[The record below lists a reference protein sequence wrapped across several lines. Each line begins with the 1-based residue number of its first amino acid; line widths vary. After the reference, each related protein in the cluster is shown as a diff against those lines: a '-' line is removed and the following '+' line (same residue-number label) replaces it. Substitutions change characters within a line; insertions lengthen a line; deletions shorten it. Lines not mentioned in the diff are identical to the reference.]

1 MRLLLEQMSKRLP
14 CISRTDRGRLSTY
27 IYQCSVGKAF
37 GEGSVAC
44 LGPRHLERKTLN
56 SQAPTA
62 AIRQPK
68 FMSIGHRHLEK
79 SHSSASASTL
89 GCVFGRGCW
98 SPCRSG
104 SIFALKDVGQDTV
117 WFTCRT
123 MGFAPSLI
131 PVASGWLEGHFVVNQ
146 LGPAQARL
154 RVRLVAWRRSITK
167 TNAIWML
174 VKGLWACFMTQIW
187 R

>member
-1 MRLLLEQMSKRLP
+1 MSKRLP

-44 LGPRHLERKTLN
+44 LGARHLERITLN

-79 SHSSASASTL
+79 FTL
-89 GCVFGRGCW
+89 KCQRGLTNTCAVYVRPWFLDGCW

-104 SIFALKDVGQDTV
+104 SIFTLKGVGQDTV
-117 WFTCRT
+117 
-123 MGFAPSLI
+123 
-131 PVASGWLEGHFVVNQ
+131 
-146 LGPAQARL
+146 
-154 RVRLVAWRRSITK
+154 
-167 TNAIWML
+167 
-174 VKGLWACFMTQIW
+174 
-187 R
+187 

>member
-1 MRLLLEQMSKRLP
+1 MSKRLP

-27 IYQCSVGKAF
+27 IYQCSVGQAF

-44 LGPRHLERKTLN
+44 LGARHLERKTLN

-89 GCVFGRGCW
+89 GCGFWMGAGA
-98 SPCRSG
+98 PAG
-104 SIFALKDVGQDTV
+104 VGP
-117 WFTCRT
+117 F
-123 MGFAPSLI
+123 SL
-131 PVASGWLEGHFVVNQ
+131 
-146 LGPAQARL
+146 
-154 RVRLVAWRRSITK
+154 
-167 TNAIWML
+167 
-174 VKGLWACFMTQIW
+174 
-187 R
+187 